1 MLRLIT
7 SRLFYEN
14 TPSVATLSHTS
25 DGKNYSPEDCLGEQ
39 SETDVGE
46 MKHLGVFLAQGREQC
61 TDRHET
67 HGLGEMLRS
76 VCFGSGKGAM
86 H

>member
-46 MKHLGVFLAQGREQC
+46 MF
-61 TDRHET
+61 
-67 HGLGEMLRS
+67 RS
-76 VCFGSGKGAM
+76 VCFWLREGSNALTVMKPM
-86 H
+86 V